1 MALDPNAQPRFDRFM
16 NDRIDAILAER
27 GLILPRPAAPVA
39 DYVPTVAV
47 PGLLFVSGQISFAAD
62 GTIITGRVGTDA
74 GAGAG
79 ADVDAGKA
87 AAQACALMI
96 VAQLKQALGTLD
108 RVERIVKLN
117 VFVNCTAG
125 FTAQPEVADG
135 ASSLMVALF
144 GDAGRHARAA
154 VGVAALPRGAM
165 VEIDAI
171 VAVRPA

>member
-1 MALDPNAQPRFDRFM
+1 LCGKIGSAIHEHIQLHDPLNP
-16 NDRIDAILAER
+16 
-27 GLILPRPAAPVA
+27 
-39 DYVPTVAV
+39 
-47 PGLLFVSGQISFAAD
+47 
-62 GTIITGRVGTDA
+62 
-74 GAGAG
+74 
-79 ADVDAGKA
+79 
-87 AAQACALMI
+87 
-96 VAQLKQALGTLD
+96 
-108 RVERIVKLN
+108 VERIVKLN
-117 VFVNCTAG
+117 VFVNCTAD